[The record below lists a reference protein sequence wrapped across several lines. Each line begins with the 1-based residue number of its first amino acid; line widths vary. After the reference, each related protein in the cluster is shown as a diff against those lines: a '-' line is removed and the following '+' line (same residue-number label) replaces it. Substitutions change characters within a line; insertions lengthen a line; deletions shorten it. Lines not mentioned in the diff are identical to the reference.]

1 VYQIS
6 RYQKSAGFCK
16 MVKMKYESI
25 TTFQNGNC
33 LKTYQF
39 FPPKDDN
46 SRFIHGKGRGVGFL
60 RHQEMI
66 ALYTFS
72 ELQEKPRRI
81 KRSTVSLVGIVK
93 VPFPRFF
100 LFSALKRFSKERT
113 QGFLQICQNG
123 KQRGNNCIVE
133 PKSQETIQL
142 YRKC

>member
-1 VYQIS
+1 
-6 RYQKSAGFCK
+6 
-16 MVKMKYESI
+16 MKYESI
-25 TTFQNGNC
+25 TTFQNENY

-39 FPPKDDN
+39 FSPKDDN
-46 SRFIHGKGRGVGFL
+46 SRFIQGKGRGVGFL

-72 ELQEKPRRI
+72 ELQKKPRRI

-100 LFSALKRFSKERT
+100 LLSALKRFSKERT

-133 PKSQETIQL
+133 PSPKRQYSCIENANITEGSKEVL
-142 YRKC
+142 LRS